1 MWRVGQKAAQMA
13 ALKAAARDASLADQ
27 WVESKAGEMVESK
40 ALMMVA
46 LMAQQT
52 VGQKAAAKAV

>member
-1 MWRVGQKAAQMA
+1 
-13 ALKAAARDASLADQ
+13 
-27 WVESKAGEMVESK
+27 MVESK

-52 VGQKAAAKAV
+52 VGKKVAMKAVETDPSLAEHSVV